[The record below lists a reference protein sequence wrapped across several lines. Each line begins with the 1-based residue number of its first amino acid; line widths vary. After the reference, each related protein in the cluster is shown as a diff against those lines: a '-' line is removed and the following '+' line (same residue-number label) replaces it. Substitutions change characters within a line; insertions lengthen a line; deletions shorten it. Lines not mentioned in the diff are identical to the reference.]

1 MQEILLSYLSGTG
14 HMLSDAAEPNRRK
27 MRYDNDLGVETVH
40 NVLIAPRKYVQGRN
54 ALADAGKYLKI
65 LGKKPLILWDETVKS
80 IVGDTVLGSLQ
91 DAGLEPVDVDFA
103 GDCTRKEVDRLVAI
117 IGKKGADISVGIG
130 GGKTLDAAKAAAIET
145 GIRIVTCPT
154 IASNDSPTSAATVW
168 YDDDGNFTHFDCWP
182 FNPDLV
188 LVDSYVISRGPVRAL
203 VAGMG
208 DALATWVEA
217 KVALQ
222 TGAGN
227 IAGGVAT
234 LAAMTIAEL
243 GYEVLLEHGVEAK
256 RAVETGV
263 LTPAVEKVI
272 EANILHSGLGFESGG
287 LATAHMIAN
296 CLPSFPQCRHLMHG
310 EEVGFGVISQLC
322 LDNAVTTEEIYEAVD
337 FEVAV
342 GLPVTFAE
350 IGLEDPT
357 REQLKQ
363 IGDVCASE
371 GSLCASH
378 GFEVTSEA
386 VVDAMFA
393 ADALGTE
400 RKMYA
405 DLL

>member
-1 MQEILLSYLSGTG
+1 V
-14 HMLSDAAEPNRRK
+14 N
-27 MRYDNDLGVETVH
+27 

-54 ALADAGKYLKI
+54 ALAETGKQLKI
-65 LGKKPLILWDETVKS
+65 LGKKPLILWDTTVKG
-80 IVGDTVLGSLQ
+80 IVGKTMLASLAQ
-91 DAGLEPVDVDFA
+91 EAIEPVDVDFQ
-103 GDCTRKEVDRLVAI
+103 GDCTRKEVDRVIGI
-117 IGKKGADISVGIG
+117 IKDTGADIAVGVG
-130 GGKTLDAAKAAAIET
+130 GGKALDTAKAAAIET

-154 IASNDSPTSAATVW
+154 IASTDSPTSAASVW

-188 LVDSYVISRGPVRAL
+188 LVDSLVIARAPARAL

-227 IAGGVAT
+227 LAGGMAT
-234 LAAMTIAEL
+234 MAAMAIAEL
-243 GYEVLLEHGVEAK
+243 GYEILLEHGIEAK
-256 RAVETGV
+256 RAVEKGV
-263 LTPAVEKVI
+263 LTPSVEKVI

-296 CLPSFPQCRHLMHG
+296 CLPSFEECHHLMHG

-322 LDNAVTTEEIYEAVD
+322 LDKAVSMDEVYEAVD

-342 GLPVTFAE
+342 GLPVTFAN
-350 IGLEDPT
+350 IGLAGITAD
-357 REQLKQ
+357 RLKS

-371 GSLCASH
+371 GSLCGSH
-378 GFEVTSEA
+378 CFPVTSEA
-386 VVDAMFA
+386 VVDAMIA
-393 ADALGTE
+393 ADALGTDRKE
-400 RKMYA
+400 RA
-405 DLL
+405 GII